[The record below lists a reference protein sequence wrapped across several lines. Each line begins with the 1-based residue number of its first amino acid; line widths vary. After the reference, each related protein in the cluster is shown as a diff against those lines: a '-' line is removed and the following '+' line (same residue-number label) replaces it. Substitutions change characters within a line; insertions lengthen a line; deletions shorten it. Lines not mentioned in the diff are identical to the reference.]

1 MKLFKLASEQEF
13 VPEDEQAA
21 RQAIWQEQG
30 LQQYHTADILEKL
43 TPLFKKR
50 IDSNYIADGAR
61 AIFEY
66 DDGQLY
72 ELEVSPYRGRTPPTA
87 KQDPNDDIR
96 M

>member
-1 MKLFKLASEQEF
+1 MKLFKLAQEEF
-13 VPEDEQAA
+13 RHEDEHEAMQAVH
-21 RQAIWQEQG
+21 QEQG
-30 LQQYHTADILEKL
+30 LQQYHAADILEKL

-50 IDSNYIADGAR
+50 IDSNYVADGAR

-66 DDGQLY
+66 TDGQIY
-72 ELEVSPYRGRTPPTA
+72 EIEVSPYRGRMPPTA